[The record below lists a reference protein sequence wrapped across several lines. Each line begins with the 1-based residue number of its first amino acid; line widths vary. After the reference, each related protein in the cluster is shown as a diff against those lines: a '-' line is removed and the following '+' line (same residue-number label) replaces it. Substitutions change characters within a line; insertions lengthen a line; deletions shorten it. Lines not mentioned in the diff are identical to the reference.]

1 MEIFLFILN
10 GTIFNMIIS
19 SCPLR
24 ISLFGGST
32 DNPYFVD
39 KFGYGSV
46 ISFTCDLKTYVTI
59 SQDKFGFNKDQHK
72 YIINYSRREEVST
85 IEEIQNDVVR
95 VVLEYFNMPPV
106 QVTLTSDAYSQGS
119 GLASSSSYIISLIKA
134 CTLFLNE
141 QITDV
146 EICKLAYEL
155 ELKFNPYCGYQDP
168 YGCGIGGFKRIEFIK
183 GGIVKYDF
191 LSTKLFDFYDSHLVF
206 TGVTRNSKN
215 VLKDVTDNIDKA
227 KPLLLTLDKSYSAL
241 LESDYGK
248 FLNYLNKSWIQKKKT
263 SSTITENFSIKKMDD
278 YLNENDTI
286 IAHKLCGAGNGG
298 FFLVFSEKGN
308 LNISYQSV
316 KIDITSN
323 GVSGI
328 KI

>member
-1 MEIFLFILN
+1 
-10 GTIFNMIIS
+10 MIIS

>member
-1 MEIFLFILN
+1 
-10 GTIFNMIIS
+10 MIIA

-59 SQDKFGFNKDQHK
+59 SQDKFGFNRDQHK

-85 IEEIQNDVVR
+85 IEEIQNDVVK
-95 VVLEYFNMPPV
+95 VVLEYFDMPPV

-134 CTLFLNE
+134 CNLFLND
-141 QITDV
+141 QMTDV

-183 GGIVKYDF
+183 GEIVKYDF
-191 LSTKLFDFYDSHLVF
+191 LSTKLFDLYDSYLVF

-227 KPLLLTLDKSYSAL
+227 KPLLTTLDKSYSAL
-241 LESDYGK
+241 LENDYGR

-263 SSTITENFSIKKMDD
+263 SSTITENLSIKEMDE
-278 YLNENDTI
+278 YLNENDTV

-298 FFLVFSEKGN
+298 FFLVFAEKEN
-308 LNISYQSV
+308 LNIPYQSV
-316 KIDITSN
+316 RIDITPN
-323 GVSGI
+323 GVSGT

>member
-1 MEIFLFILN
+1 
-10 GTIFNMIIS
+10 MIIS
-19 SCPLR
+19 HCPLR

-32 DNPYFVD
+32 DNPFFVE

-59 SQDKFGFNKDQHK
+59 SQDKFGFNRDQHK

-85 IEEIQNDVVR
+85 IDEIENDVVR
-95 VVLEYFNMPPV
+95 VVLDYFKMPPI

-134 CTLFLNE
+134 CTLFLDI
-141 QITDV
+141 QITDI
-146 EICKLAYEL
+146 EICKIAYEL

-168 YGCGIGGFKRIEFIK
+168 YGCGIGGFKKMEFLK

-191 LSTKLFDFYDSHLVF
+191 LSTKLFDSYDTHLVF
-206 TGVTRNSKN
+206 TGITRNSKN

-227 KPLLLTLDKSYSAL
+227 KPLLVTLGKSYSAIYNN
-241 LESDYGK
+241 DYGK

-263 SSTITENFSIKKMDD
+263 SSTITENISIQEMDSF
-278 YLNENDTI
+278 LNENDSV

-308 LNISYQSV
+308 LNISYESV
-316 KIDITSN
+316 KIDVTPN
-323 GVSGI
+323 GVSGT

>member
-1 MEIFLFILN
+1 
-10 GTIFNMIIS
+10 MIIS
-19 SCPLR
+19 HCPLR

-32 DNPYFVD
+32 DNPFFVE

-59 SQDKFGFNKDQHK
+59 SQDKFGFNRDQHK

-85 IEEIQNDVVR
+85 IDEIENDVVR
-95 VVLEYFNMPPV
+95 VVLDYFKMPPI

-134 CTLFLNE
+134 CTLFLDI
-141 QITDV
+141 QITDI
-146 EICKLAYEL
+146 EICKIAYEL

-168 YGCGIGGFKRIEFIK
+168 YGCGIGGFKRIEFLK

-191 LSTKLFDFYDSHLVF
+191 LSTKLFDSYDTHLVF
-206 TGVTRNSKN
+206 TGITRNSKN

-227 KPLLLTLDKSYSAL
+227 KPLLVTLDKSYSAIY
-241 LESDYGK
+241 SNDYGK

-263 SSTITENFSIKKMDD
+263 SSTITENISIQEMDSF
-278 YLNENDTI
+278 LNENDSV

-308 LNISYQSV
+308 LNIPYESV
-316 KIDITSN
+316 KIDVTPN
-323 GVSGI
+323 GVSGT